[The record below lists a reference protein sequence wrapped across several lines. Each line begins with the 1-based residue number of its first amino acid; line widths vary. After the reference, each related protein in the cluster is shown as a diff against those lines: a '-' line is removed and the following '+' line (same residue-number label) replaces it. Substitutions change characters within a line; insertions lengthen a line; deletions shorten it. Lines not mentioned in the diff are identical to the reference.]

1 MGFSFGIRDAKLSS
15 MTPEEE
21 LKRLNKLIRQYEA
34 VYRTAPNA
42 DQRERVQ
49 RQLREFQGFR
59 EKILAVNVIDERNLE
74 ESAVEEEPLG
84 QFPVLAVLVAE
95 NAGLPPDKRIASFAA
110 KDTAPTSLQNEMF
123 HLTLYTTY
131 FEREFLPFLT
141 EKQLKLDLKFSMDR
155 DAFYSGFE
163 SLQRKIADYREAHQ
177 SITEGMVSRDLET
190 EVRKRALKLTRL
202 VEVEAAKFFRA
213 IERFCAELVEDGRA
227 GGVKC
232 RNSDGAISFDKIEGS
247 RMLQGRKVIDALA
260 QLKDVAI
267 ETVAYLNIPEI
278 DG

>member
-1 MGFSFGIRDAKLSS
+1 

-42 DQRERVQ
+42 DQKERVQ

-59 EKILAVNVIDERNLE
+59 QKILAVNVIDERALE
-74 ESAVEEEPLG
+74 ESAPEVEPLEE
-84 QFPVLAVLVAE
+84 FPVLSLLIRE
-95 NAGLPPDKRIASFAA
+95 NSGLNADKRIASFAA
-110 KDTAPTSLQNEMF
+110 RDSAPTSLQNEMF
-123 HLTLYTTY
+123 HLALYTAFY
-131 FEREFLPFLT
+131 EREFLPFLT
-141 EKQLKLDLKFSMDR
+141 EKHLKLDLKFSMDR
-155 DAFYSGFE
+155 DAFYNTFE
-163 SLQRKIADYREAHQ
+163 SLQRKISDYRDAHQ

-190 EVRKRALKLTRL
+190 EVRKRALKLTRM

-213 IERFCAELVEDGRA
+213 VGRFCGELVEDARD

-232 RNSDGAISFDKIEGS
+232 RNCEGEISFDRIEGS
-247 RMLQGRKVIDALA
+247 RILQGRKVIDALA
-260 QLKDVAI
+260 QLRDVAA
-267 ETVAYLNIPEI
+267 EAVSYLNVPEI

>member
-1 MGFSFGIRDAKLSS
+1 

-21 LKRLNKLIRQYEA
+21 LKRLNRLIRQYEA

-42 DQRERVQ
+42 DQKERVQ

-59 EKILAVNVIDERNLE
+59 QKILAVNVIDEKALE
-74 ESAVEEEPLG
+74 ESPPEEEPLEES
-84 QFPVLAVLVAE
+84 PVLARLIAE
-95 NAGLPPDKRIASFAA
+95 NSGLNADKRIGSFAA
-110 KDTAPTSLQNEMF
+110 RDSTPTSLQNEMF
-123 HLTLYTTY
+123 HLALYTTF

-155 DAFYSGFE
+155 DAFYNSFE
-163 SLQRKIADYREAHQ
+163 SLQRKISDYREAHQ
-177 SITEGMVSRDLET
+177 SIAEGIVSRDLET
-190 EVRKRALKLTRL
+190 EVRKRALKLTRM

-213 IERFCAELVEDGRA
+213 IHRFCGELVEDARE

-232 RNSDGAISFDKIEGS
+232 RNCEGEVSFDRIEGD
-247 RMLQGRKVIDALA
+247 RMLQGRKVIEALA
-260 QLKDVAI
+260 ELKDVAA
-267 ETVAYLNIPEI
+267 EAVGYLNIPEI

>member
-1 MGFSFGIRDAKLSS
+1 

-21 LKRLNKLIRQYEA
+21 LKRLNRLIRQYEA
-34 VYRTAPNA
+34 VYRTAPDA

-49 RQLREFQGFR
+49 RQLKEFQGFR
-59 EKILAVNVIDERNLE
+59 EKILAVNVIDERTLE
-74 ESAVEEEPLG
+74 ESPEEEESLE
-84 QFPVLAVLVAE
+84 QYPVLAVLVAE
-95 NAGLPPDKRIASFAA
+95 NSGLPPGKRIASFAA
-110 KDTAPTSLQNEMF
+110 KDSAPTSLQSEMF
-123 HLTLYTTY
+123 HLALYTAY

-155 DAFYSGFE
+155 DAFYNKFE

-213 IERFCAELVEDGRA
+213 IERFCNELVEDARA

-232 RNSDGAISFDKIEGS
+232 RNSDGEVSFDRIEGI
-247 RMLQGRKVIDALA
+247 RMLQGRKVIDAVA
-260 QLKDVAI
+260 QLKDVAA
-267 ETVAYLNIPEI
+267 EAVAYLNIPEI

>member
-1 MGFSFGIRDAKLSS
+1 

-34 VYRTAPNA
+34 VYRTAPDA
-42 DQRERVQ
+42 DQKERVQ
-49 RQLREFQGFR
+49 RQLKEFQGFR
-59 EKILAVNVIDERNLE
+59 QKILAVNVIDERALE
-74 ESAVEEEPLG
+74 ESAPEEEPLTEY
-84 QFPVLAVLVAE
+84 PVLAVLIAE
-95 NAGLPPDKRIASFAA
+95 NSGLNADKRIASFAA
-110 KDTAPTSLQNEMF
+110 KDSAPTSLQNEMF
-123 HLTLYTTY
+123 HLTLYTT
-131 FEREFLPFLT
+131 FFA

-155 DAFYSGFE
+155 DAFYNTFE

-190 EVRKRALKLTRL
+190 EVRKRALKLTRM

-213 IERFCAELVEDGRA
+213 IERFCNELVEDAQA

-232 RNSDGAISFDKIEGS
+232 RNCDGAVSFDRIEGN
-247 RMLQGRKVIDALA
+247 RMLQGRKVIEVLA
-260 QLKDVAI
+260 QLKDMAAEAVG
-267 ETVAYLNIPEI
+267 YLNIPEI

>member
-1 MGFSFGIRDAKLSS
+1 

-34 VYRTAPNA
+34 MARTASDA

-49 RQLREFQGFR
+49 RQLREFQDFR
-59 EKILAVNVIDERNLE
+59 EKILAVNVIDEQALE
-74 ESAVEEEPLG
+74 ESAPAEEPLDKY
-84 QFPVLAVLVAE
+84 PVLDELVLR
-95 NAGLPPDKRIASFAA
+95 NSTLPLGRRIATFAA
-110 KDTAPTSLQNEMF
+110 KDTAPTSLQNEML
-123 HLTLYTTY
+123 HLTLYTGH

-155 DAFYSGFE
+155 DAFYSSFE
-163 SLQRKIADYREAHQ
+163 SLQRKIADYRGAHK
-177 SITEGMVSRDLET
+177 SIAEGMVSRDLEL
-190 EVRKRALKLTRL
+190 EVRKRALKLTRM
-202 VEVEAAKFFRA
+202 VEVEAAKFFRR
-213 IERFCAELVEDGRA
+213 IEHFCTELVEDARG

-232 RNSDGAISFDKIEGS
+232 RNCEGEISFDKIEGD

-260 QLKDVAI
+260 ELK
-267 ETVAYLNIPEI
+267 TVAAEALGYLNVPEI